1 MRGMTQN
8 TAEVNLASE
17 ETDVE
22 AVKEHLHE
30 HTTEAERQAVVD
42 LMDLVQNG
50 IDDDESIQ
58 EKVESIKS
66 DLNKNMLPLK
76 LEAEG
81 ELEDVIREASEEFE
95 EIQNHP
101 RGEEV
106 IEMINVT
113 IGYFYRED
121 VDYKQMVRM
130 QERAMAKDGDMSVTI
145 PI

>member
-1 MRGMTQN
+1 MSGLVKN

-76 LEAEG
+76 LEG

-106 IEMINVT
+106 IEMINV
-113 IGYFYRED
+113 IVGYFYRED